1 MLKLKSKL
9 IKCARCLL
17 LLCVIAIGVMTIVAS
32 GGGGGDGSANTANDV
47 VLNVSYVPNYG
58 QTCASSSMTM
68 MLQYFDPVITFN
80 DVLSQAGL
88 PPIIDYNAVD
98 EWIQQEFDLKLKL
111 YRDRTVDDVIQCIEA
126 GYPVMVLQ
134 VYSST
139 IPSGHNRVVIG
150 YNRDQEILIV
160 NDPSAL
166 GANYRMSFKYFDL
179 LWSMWD
185 QIGGWPYSHFLW
197 LIMPVD
203 AAGPISV
210 PDWSNIPKESLE
222 P

>member
-1 MLKLKSKL
+1 
-9 IKCARCLL
+9 
-17 LLCVIAIGVMTIVAS
+17 MTIVAS
-32 GGGGGDGSANTANDV
+32 GGGGGGGDDSSSTANDV

-68 MLQYFDPVITFN
+68 MLQYYDPGITFN
-80 DVLSQAGL
+80 DVLSRAGL
-88 PPIIDYNAVD
+88 PPIINYYAVN
-98 EWIQQEFDLKLKL
+98 EWILQEFDLKLKL
-111 YRDRTVDDVIQCIEA
+111 YRDRTVDDVIECINQ

-150 YNRDQEILIV
+150 YNLEQEVLIV

-166 GANYRMSFKYFDL
+166 GANYRMSFEYFDL

-185 QIGGWPYSHFLW
+185 QISGWPFPHLLW

-203 AAGPISV
+203 AADPILV
-210 PDWSNIPKESLE
+210 ADCCYTPKESLE